1 MKRFGR
7 TVLAAAAAGV
17 VSIAGALGVGA
28 ASPGTV
34 SITQHGDFT
43 STMQVLNPCTGNLIW
58 LTLNTESVFHVTYFT
73 APGAN
78 EFWVTGTD
86 ADTFTTS
93 PDPVTSVTFS
103 GHGADWF
110 GGAFNQNNT
119 TMGSTFNLQGTGSDG
134 SHLSAHFVMRLTVA
148 SFGPPPVI
156 TANVNVARVTCS

>member
-1 MKRFGR
+1 MTRIGR
-7 TVLAAAAAGV
+7 TVLAAAATGV
-17 VSIAGALGVGA
+17 LGIAGALGVGA

-34 SITQHGDFT
+34 SMTQHGDFT
-43 STMQVLNPCTGNLIW
+43 FSMGVLNPCTGNPIS
-58 LTLNTESVFHVTYFT
+58 LTLHTESVLHMTYFT

-78 EFWVTGTD
+78 EFWITGTD

-93 PDPVTSVTFS
+93 PDPVTGVTFS

-119 TMGSTFNLQGTGSDG
+119 TMGSTFNLQGIGTDG
-134 SHLSAHFVMRLTVA
+134 SHLSAHFVMRITVA

-156 TANVNVARVTCS
+156 TANVNDARVTCS